1 MAFVDIS
8 KIYLSF
14 VYVKS
19 LPLFLSVIIAFSGF
33 GGAVRADCTHE
44 ESSII
49 CDQTVLSTGLKA
61 EDEVLFI
68 RLDQGSYISTFNQES
83 YGVQAMDSQINM
95 VLDRASILNTIG
107 SYADGVH
114 IEGSHR
120 AGGQNSL
127 EFYDESILSTF
138 GSQASGISIE
148 DARARILLDE
158 SILQTGGDGASG
170 ISAANSDL
178 LLTLDQGSSIETS
191 GNNSSGL
198 SATNSAVEAII
209 TGASRIRAR
218 GQDARGIEGAHQIRI
233 DAGSSVSSDTGT
245 ALVGLEAPVT
255 INETDAAG
263 LVTSYTINPNDSF
276 WIGGTLS
283 GGTLSGGRGIALD
296 AGAGDDQITI
306 DGTTASIS
314 GLVTGGAGDDRL
326 ILEGNGII
334 SDQYI
339 EFEQVEL
346 ANGAEW
352 VLESG
357 QTIDYART
365 LLMDSELQIHGDWE
379 GDIILDD
386 AGAGL
391 TGTGQLHG
399 TLINRAG
406 VFAFRPDESPSEQT
420 SLTFAGGFQQQE
432 GAVLIIQTGASPSDL
447 LTFSGTAELGGILRV
462 ESADSLTIGS
472 IYPLILAEGGISG
485 AFDVIEKPGRFLE
498 FIPSISDEGTLYQ
511 VLLSRQPL
519 ADSLNGRS
527 TQTTYMANQ
536 LDQILTQNP
545 DSLGDVNQ
553 ALENM
558 SDTDINDYLE
568 TQSGIIALEATA
580 SAPVMMA
587 ATNDIVSGRLA
598 RTASLTQVASDGQN
612 SSPESGFATGDVFIS
627 FMRLSWWIEGTYGL
641 GSQDSSPDAR
651 GYEYNLYGTVS
662 GVETPDLIPN
672 TLSGLFVSWSSSE
685 NTVDPDETG
694 ARDSGQT
701 HLYQLG
707 AYSRYF
713 GHPALEV
720 SGTFSMAYM
729 DIETTRSTIT
739 GTALGQTR
747 GLSALMTGEL
757 SSPAQWE
764 ITNNWQLGTFIGFET
779 DYTRVDPYTETG
791 AGSSNLAIEQEALS
805 GFKSLIGLMLSE
817 HQDRDSGGA
826 YEARFDLKIALV
838 QNILSDP
845 SQAQVNFLAAP
856 DVIYTTQGAE
866 PDQQALKVGFDLGFD
881 LMESMGSSQISVDP
895 ATEPQAYIGYDGQ
908 FSQNAEDHR
917 FTGGIK
923 LTW

>member
-1 MAFVDIS
+1 MVFIDVS

-14 VYVKS
+14 VYIKS
-19 LPLFLSVIIAFSGF
+19 LPFFLSVMIAFGGF
-33 GGAVRADCTHE
+33 GGAVRADCTYA

-49 CDQTVLSTGLKA
+49 CDQTVLTTGLKA
-61 EDEVLFI
+61 EDEVLSI
-68 RLDQGSYISTFNQES
+68 RLDQGSYLSTFDQRS
-83 YGVQAMDSQINM
+83 HGVQATNSQINM
-95 VLDRASILNTIG
+95 VLENASILNTIG
-107 SYADGVH
+107 SYADGVN
-114 IEGSHR
+114 IEGRHH
-120 AGGQNSL
+120 ADGQNSL
-127 EFYDESILSTF
+127 ELYSGSSLSTF
-138 GSQASGISIE
+138 GRQASGISIE

-158 SILQTGGDGASG
+158 STLETAGDGASG
-170 ISAANSDL
+170 ISVANSDVS
-178 LLTLDQGSSIETS
+178 LTLDQGSRIETS
-191 GNNSSGL
+191 GDNSSGL
-198 SATNSAVEAII
+198 SAMNSAIDAII
-209 TGASRIRAR
+209 TGASHIHAR
-218 GQDARGIEGAHQIRI
+218 GQNAHGIEGAHQIRI
-233 DAGSSVSSDTGT
+233 DAGSSVISDNDT
-245 ALVGLEAPVT
+245 ALIGLDNPLT

-263 LVTSYTINPNDSF
+263 LATSYMIDPNDSF

-283 GGTLSGGRGIALD
+283 GGNGIALD
-296 AGAGDDQITI
+296 AGAGDDQVTI
-306 DGTTASIS
+306 DGTTAYIS
-314 GLVTGGAGDDRL
+314 GLVTGGAGDDQL
-326 ILEGNGII
+326 VLEGNGTI
-334 SDQYI
+334 SDQYS

-346 ANGAEW
+346 ANGAKW
-352 VLESG
+352 TLESG

-365 LLMDSELQIHGDWE
+365 LLLDSQLQIHGDWE
-379 GDIILDD
+379 GDIILGH
-386 AGAGL
+386 AGASL
-391 TGTGQLHG
+391 SGTGQLHG

-406 VFAFRPDESPSEQT
+406 IFAFRPNENPDESMGV
-420 SLTFAGGFQQQE
+420 TFAGGFQQQ
-432 GAVLIIQTGASPSDL
+432 GDAMLIIQTGASPSDL
-447 LTFSGTAELGGILRV
+447 LTFSGIAELGGILRV

-472 IYPLILAEGGISG
+472 TYPLILAKGGISG

-511 VLLSRQPL
+511 VLLSRQSL
-519 ADSLNGRS
+519 AENLSNLS
-527 TQTTYMANQ
+527 TRTVYMASQ
-536 LDQILTQNP
+536 LDQILTQSP
-545 DSLGDVNQ
+545 DSLEDVNQ
-553 ALENM
+553 ALDNM

-580 SAPVMMA
+580 AAPAMMA
-587 ATNDIVSGRLA
+587 ATNDIVTGRLA

-612 SSPESGFATGDVFIS
+612 SSPESGFATGDTFIS

-641 GSQDSSPDAR
+641 GSQDSSPDTR

-685 NTVDPDETG
+685 NTVDPGETG

-757 SSPAQWE
+757 SSPAQWALGH
-764 ITNNWQLGTFIGFET
+764 WQLGPFIGFEA

-791 AGSSNLAIEQEALS
+791 AGSSNLAIEQEALN

-817 HQDRDSGGA
+817 RQNRDSGGTYA
-826 YEARFDLKIALV
+826 ARFDLKIALV
-838 QNILSDP
+838 QNILSDS
-845 SQAQVNFLAAP
+845 SQAQVNFAAAP

-881 LMESMGSSQISVDP
+881 LMETTGSGQMSIDP
-895 ATEPQAYIGYDGQ
+895 ETEPQAYIGYDGQ

>member
-1 MAFVDIS
+1 MVFIDVS
-8 KIYLSF
+8 KIDLSF
-14 VYVKS
+14 VYIKS
-19 LPLFLSVIIAFSGF
+19 LPFFLSVMIAFGGF
-33 GGAVRADCTHE
+33 GGAVRADCTYE

-49 CDQTVLSTGLKA
+49 CDQAVLSAGLKA
-61 EDEVLFI
+61 EDEVLSI
-68 RLDQGSYISTFNQES
+68 RLDQGSYISTFNQRS
-83 YGVQAMDSQINM
+83 YGVQAANSQINM
-95 VLDRASILNTIG
+95 VLDNASILNTIG
-107 SYADGVH
+107 SYADGVN
-114 IEGSHR
+114 IEGRHR

-127 EFYDESILSTF
+127 DLYSGSSLSTF
-138 GSQASGISIE
+138 GRQANGISIE
-148 DARARILLDE
+148 DAQARIFLDE
-158 SILQTGGDGASG
+158 STLQTSGDGASG
-170 ISAANSDL
+170 ISAANSDVS
-178 LLTLDQGSSIETS
+178 LTLDQGSRIETS
-191 GNNSSGL
+191 GENSSGL
-198 SATNSAVEAII
+198 SAMNSAIEAII
-209 TGASRIRAR
+209 TGASHIHAR
-218 GQDARGIEGAHQIRI
+218 GQNAHGIEGAHQIRI
-233 DAGSSVSSDTGT
+233 DAGSSVISDNDT
-245 ALVGLEAPVT
+245 ALAGLDNPVT

-263 LVTSYTINPNDSF
+263 LAASYTIDPNDSF

-283 GGTLSGGRGIALD
+283 GGNGIALD
-296 AGAGDDQITI
+296 AGAGDDQVTI
-306 DGTTASIS
+306 DGTTANIS
-314 GLVTGGAGDDRL
+314 GLVTGGAGEDQL
-326 ILEGNGII
+326 ILEGNGTI
-334 SDQYI
+334 SDQYS

-346 ANGAEW
+346 ANGAKW
-352 VLESG
+352 TLESG

-365 LLMDSELQIHGDWE
+365 LLLDSQLQIHGDWE
-379 GDIILDD
+379 GDIILGH
-386 AGAGL
+386 AGASL
-391 TGTGQLHG
+391 SGTGQLHG

-406 VFAFRPDESPSEQT
+406 IFAFRPNENPDESMGV
-420 SLTFAGGFQQQE
+420 TFAGGFQQQE

-472 IYPLILAEGGISG
+472 TYPLIVAKDGISG

-511 VLLSRQPL
+511 VLLSRQSL
-519 ADSLNGRS
+519 AENLSNLS
-527 TQTTYMANQ
+527 TRTVYMASQ
-536 LDQILTQNP
+536 LDQILTQSP
-545 DSLGDVNQ
+545 DSLEDVNQ
-553 ALENM
+553 ALDNM

-580 SAPVMMA
+580 AAPAMMA
-587 ATNDIVSGRLA
+587 ATNDIVTGRLA

-612 SSPESGFATGDVFIS
+612 SSPESGFATGDTFIS

-641 GSQDSSPDAR
+641 GSQDSSPDTR

-685 NTVDPDETG
+685 NTVDPGETG

-757 SSPAQWE
+757 SSPAQWALGH
-764 ITNNWQLGTFIGFET
+764 WQLGPFIGFEA

-791 AGSSNLAIEQEALS
+791 AGSSNLAIEQEALN

-817 HQDRDSGGA
+817 RQNRDSGGTYA
-826 YEARFDLKIALV
+826 ARFDLKIALV
-838 QNILSDP
+838 QNILSDS
-845 SQAQVNFLAAP
+845 SQAQVNFAAAP

-881 LMESMGSSQISVDP
+881 LMETTGSGQMSIDP
-895 ATEPQAYIGYDGQ
+895 ETEPQAYIGYDGQ

>member
-1 MAFVDIS
+1 MVFVDVS
-8 KIYLSF
+8 KINLSF
-14 VYVKS
+14 IYIKS
-19 LPLFLSVIIAFSGF
+19 LPFFLSVIIAFGGF
-33 GGAVRADCTHE
+33 GGAVRADCTYE
-44 ESSII
+44 ETSII
-49 CDQTVLSTGLKA
+49 CDQTVLTTGLKA
-61 EDEVLFI
+61 EDEVLSI
-68 RLDQGSYISTFNQES
+68 RLDQGSYLSTFDQRS
-83 YGVQAMDSQINM
+83 HGVQATNSQINM
-95 VLDRASILNTIG
+95 VLENASILNTIG
-107 SYADGVH
+107 SYADGVN
-114 IEGSHR
+114 IEGRHH
-120 AGGQNSL
+120 ADGQNSL
-127 EFYDESILSTF
+127 EFYGGSSLSTF
-138 GSQASGISIE
+138 GRQASGISIE

-158 SILQTGGDGASG
+158 STLQTGGYGASG
-170 ISAANSDL
+170 ISVANSDVS
-178 LLTLDQGSSIETS
+178 LTLDQGSRIETS
-191 GNNSSGL
+191 GENSSGL
-198 SATNSAVEAII
+198 SAMNSAIEAII
-209 TGASRIRAR
+209 TGASHIHAR
-218 GQDARGIEGAHQIRI
+218 GQNAHGIEGAHQIRI
-233 DAGSSVSSDTGT
+233 DAGSSVISDNDT
-245 ALVGLEAPVT
+245 ALAGLDNPVT

-263 LVTSYTINPNDSF
+263 LAASYTIDPNDSF

-283 GGTLSGGRGIALD
+283 GGNGIALD
-296 AGAGDDQITI
+296 AGAGDDQVTI
-306 DGTTASIS
+306 DGTTAYIS
-314 GLVTGGAGDDRL
+314 GLVTGGAGDDQL
-326 ILEGNGII
+326 VLEGNGTI
-334 SDQYI
+334 SDQYS

-346 ANGAEW
+346 ANGAKW
-352 VLESG
+352 TLESG
-357 QTIDYART
+357 QKTDYART
-365 LLMDSELQIHGDWE
+365 FLLDSQLQIHGDWG

-386 AGAGL
+386 AGANL
-391 TGTGQLHG
+391 SGTGQLHG

-406 VFAFRPDESPSEQT
+406 IFAFRPDENMGV
-420 SLTFAGGFQQQE
+420 TFAGGFQQQE
-432 GAVLIIQTGASPSDL
+432 GAVLIIQTGANQSDL

-472 IYPLILAEGGISG
+472 TYPLILAKGGISG

-511 VLLSRQPL
+511 VLLSRQSL
-519 ADSLNGRS
+519 AENLSNLS
-527 TQTTYMANQ
+527 TRTVYMASQ
-536 LDQILTQNP
+536 LDQILTQSP
-545 DSLGDVNQ
+545 DSLEDVNQ
-553 ALENM
+553 ALDNM

-580 SAPVMMA
+580 AAPAMMA
-587 ATNDIVSGRLA
+587 ATNDIVTGRLA

-612 SSPESGFATGDVFIS
+612 SSPESGFATGDTFIS

-641 GSQDSSPDAR
+641 GSQDSSPNAR

-701 HLYQLG
+701 RLYQLG

-757 SSPAQWE
+757 SSPAQWA
-764 ITNNWQLGTFIGFET
+764 IGNWQLGPFIGFEA

-791 AGSSNLAIEQEALS
+791 AGSSNLAIEQEALN
-805 GFKSLIGLMLSE
+805 GFKSLVGLMLSE
-817 HQDRDSGGA
+817 RQNRDSGGA
-826 YEARFDLKIALV
+826 YAARFDLKIALV

-881 LMESMGSSQISVDP
+881 LMESMGSGQISVDP
-895 ATEPQAYIGYDGQ
+895 ATAPQAYIGYDGQ

>member
-1 MAFVDIS
+1 MVFVDIS
-8 KIYLSF
+8 KNNLSF
-14 VYVKS
+14 VYIKS
-19 LPLFLSVIIAFSGF
+19 FLFFLSVMIAFGGV
-33 GGAVRADCTHE
+33 GGAVRADCTYE
-44 ESSII
+44 ETSII
-49 CDQTVLSTGLKA
+49 CDQAVLSAGLKA
-61 EDEVLFI
+61 EDEVLSI
-68 RLDQGSYISTFNQES
+68 RLDQGSYISTFDQKS
-83 YGVQAMDSQINM
+83 YGVQATNSQINM
-95 VLDRASILNTIG
+95 VLENASILNTIG
-107 SYADGVH
+107 SYADGVN
-114 IEGSHR
+114 IEGRHR

-127 EFYDESILSTF
+127 ELYGGSSLSTF
-138 GSQASGISIE
+138 GRQASGISVE

-158 SILQTGGDGASG
+158 STLQTGGYGASG
-170 ISAANSDL
+170 ISAANSDVS
-178 LLTLDQGSSIETS
+178 LTLDQGSRIETS
-191 GNNSSGL
+191 GDNSSGL
-198 SATNSAVEAII
+198 SAINSAVEAII
-209 TGASRIRAR
+209 TGASHIHAR
-218 GQDARGIEGAHQIRI
+218 GQNAHGIEGAHQIRI
-233 DAGSSVSSDTGT
+233 DAGSSVISDNDT
-245 ALVGLEAPVT
+245 ALTGLDNPVT
-255 INETDAAG
+255 INETDATG
-263 LVTSYTINPNDSF
+263 LVTSYTVDPNDSF
-276 WIGGTLS
+276 WI

-296 AGAGDDQITI
+296 AGAGDDQVTI

-314 GLVTGGAGDDRL
+314 GLVTGGAGHDQL

-334 SDQYI
+334 SDQHS
-339 EFEQVEL
+339 EFEQLEL
-346 ANGAEW
+346 ANGAKW
-352 VLESG
+352 TLESG

-365 LLMDSELQIHGDWE
+365 LLLDSQLQIHGDWK
-379 GDIILDD
+379 GDIILGH
-386 AGAGL
+386 AGASLSGA
-391 TGTGQLHG
+391 GQLHG

-406 VFAFRPDESPSEQT
+406 IFAFRPDENT
-420 SLTFAGGFQQQE
+420 GVTFAGGFQQQE

-447 LTFSGTAELGGILRV
+447 LTFSGTAELGGILRI
-462 ESADSLTIGS
+462 ESADSLTVGN
-472 IYPLILAEGGISG
+472 IYPLIVAKGGVSG

-511 VLLSRQPL
+511 LLLSRQPL
-519 ADSLNGRS
+519 AENLSNLS
-527 TQTTYMANQ
+527 TRTTYMASQ
-536 LDQILTQNP
+536 LDQILTQSL

-553 ALENM
+553 ALDNM

-580 SAPVMMA
+580 AAPVMMA
-587 ATNDIVSGRLA
+587 ATNDIVTGRLA

-612 SSPESGFATGDVFIS
+612 SSTESGFATGDTFS
-627 FMRLSWWIEGTYGL
+627 FMRLSWWVEGTYGL

-662 GVETPDLIPN
+662 GVETPDLIQN

-701 HLYQLG
+701 HLYQVG
-707 AYSRYF
+707 AYSRYV
-713 GHPALEV
+713 GHSALEV

-757 SSPAQWE
+757 SSPAQWA
-764 ITNNWQLGTFIGFET
+764 IGNWQLGPFIGFEA

-791 AGSSNLAIEQEALS
+791 AGSSNLAIEQEALN
-805 GFKSLIGLMLSE
+805 GFKSLVGLMLSE
-817 HQDRDSGGA
+817 RQNRDSGGA
-826 YEARFDLKIALV
+826 YAARFDLKIALV

-881 LMESMGSSQISVDP
+881 LMESMGSGQISVDP
-895 ATEPQAYIGYDGQ
+895 ATAPQAYIGYDGQ

>member
-1 MAFVDIS
+1 MVFVDFS
-8 KIYLSF
+8 KIDLSF
-14 VYVKS
+14 VYIKS
-19 LPLFLSVIIAFSGF
+19 LPFFLSVIIAFGGF
-33 GGAVRADCTHE
+33 GGALRADCTHE

-49 CDQTVLSTGLKA
+49 CDQTVLTTGLKT
-61 EDEVLFI
+61 EDEVLSI
-68 RLDQGSYISTFNQES
+68 RLDQGSYISTFGQRS
-83 YGVQAMDSQINM
+83 YGVQATNSQINM
-95 VLDRASILNTIG
+95 VLDDASILNTIG
-107 SYADGVH
+107 SYADGVN
-114 IEGSHR
+114 IEGRHR

-127 EFYDESILSTF
+127 EFYSGSSLSTF
-138 GSQASGISIE
+138 GRQANGISIE

-158 SILQTGGDGASG
+158 STLQTGGDGASG
-170 ISAANSDL
+170 ISVANSDVS
-178 LLTLDQGSSIETS
+178 LTLDQGSRIETS
-191 GNNSSGL
+191 GENSSGL
-198 SATNSAVEAII
+198 SATNSAIEAII
-209 TGASRIRAR
+209 TGTSHIHAR
-218 GQDARGIEGAHQIRI
+218 GQNAHGIEGAHQIRI
-233 DAGSSVSSDTGT
+233 DAGSSVISDNDT
-245 ALVGLEAPVT
+245 ALTGLDTPVT

-263 LVTSYTINPNDSF
+263 LVTSYTMDPNDSF

-283 GGTLSGGRGIALD
+283 GGNGIALD
-296 AGAGDDQITI
+296 AGAGDDQVTI
-306 DGTTASIS
+306 DGTTANIS
-314 GLVTGGAGDDRL
+314 GLVTGGAGDDQL
-326 ILEGNGII
+326 ILEGNGTI
-334 SDQYI
+334 SDQYS
-339 EFEQVEL
+339 EFEQLEL
-346 ANGAEW
+346 ANDAKW
-352 VLESG
+352 TLESG
-357 QTIDYART
+357 QKTDYART
-365 LLMDSELQIHGDWE
+365 LLLDSQLQIHGDWG
-379 GDIILDD
+379 GDIVLGH
-386 AGAGL
+386 AGASLSGN
-391 TGTGQLHG
+391 GQLHG

-406 VFAFRPDESPSEQT
+406 IFAFRPDEKVGV
-420 SLTFAGGFQQQE
+420 TFAGGFQQQE
-432 GAVLIIQTGASPSDL
+432 GAVLIIQTGVSPSDL
-447 LTFSGTAELGGILRV
+447 LTFSGIAELGGILRV

-472 IYPLILAEGGISG
+472 TYPLIVAKGGISG
-485 AFDVIEKPGRFLE
+485 AFDVVEKPGRFLE
-498 FIPSISDEGTLYQ
+498 FIPLISDEGTLYQ

-519 ADSLNGRS
+519 ADSLNGLS
-527 TQTTYMANQ
+527 SQTTYMASQ

-553 ALENM
+553 ALDNM

-580 SAPVMMA
+580 ATPAMMA
-587 ATNDIVSGRLA
+587 ATNDIVTGRLA

-612 SSPESGFATGDVFIS
+612 PSTESGFATGDTFVS

-641 GSQDSSPDAR
+641 GSQDSSPDVR
-651 GYEYNLYGTVS
+651 GHEYNLYGTVS
-662 GVETPDLIPN
+662 GVETPDLIQN

-701 HLYQLG
+701 RLYQLG

-713 GHPALEV
+713 GHPTLEV

-757 SSPAQWE
+757 SSPAQWALGH
-764 ITNNWQLGTFIGFET
+764 WQLGPFIGFEA
-779 DYTRVDPYTETG
+779 DYTWVDPYTETG
-791 AGSSNLAIEQEALS
+791 AGSSNLAIEQEALN

-817 HQDRDSGGA
+817 RQNRDSRGA
-826 YEARFDLKIALV
+826 YAARFDLKIALV

-845 SQAQVNFLAAP
+845 SQAEVNFLAAP

-866 PDQQALKVGFDLGFD
+866 PDEQALKVGFDLGFD
-881 LMESMGSSQISVDP
+881 LMEYMSSGQMSIDP